1 MKTQTCSVRPSFR
14 ARLRRDFKMNRMLY
28 LLALPIV
35 IYYLLFHFLPMCGIV
50 IAFKD
55 FQIRDGFFG
64 SEWVGLQNFIDFFN
78 SILFWRLIRNTL
90 LISIYQ
96 LIFAFPIPIIFALMV
111 NELRNQRF
119 KKLVQTISYMPH
131 FISMVV
137 VAGMLTQFLSS
148 TGFISGIVSLFTGE
162 KANLLMNPDY
172 FRTIYVS
179 SGIWQQFGWKSIV
192 YIAALSS
199 VDTQLYEAAIMDG
212 AGKWKQ
218 LIHVTLPAIMPT
230 VVTLFIMDVG
240 RIMTIGFQKTILLYN
255 SATYE
260 VADVISS
267 YVYRMGLG
275 GNFEFSY
282 TTAIEVFGSVINL
295 ILIVIANK
303 LSRKFSENS
312 LW

>member
-28 LLALPIV
+28 LLTLPIV

>member
-162 KANLLMNPDY
+162 KTNLLMNPDY

>member
-1 MKTQTCSVRPSFR
+1 MNTQTCSVRPSFR